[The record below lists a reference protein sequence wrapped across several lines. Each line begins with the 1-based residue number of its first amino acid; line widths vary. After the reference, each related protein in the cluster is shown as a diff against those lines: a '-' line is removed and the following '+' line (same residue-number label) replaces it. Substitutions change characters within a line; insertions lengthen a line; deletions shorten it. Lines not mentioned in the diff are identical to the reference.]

1 MPRELLDRGL
11 MEIKNEVMVLG
22 GLVNMAV
29 MNSID
34 ALMKRNLSASR
45 TIITE
50 DRIINNRRYE
60 IEHKCLTLIAT
71 QQPLLAS
78 VLEIIME
85 LERMGDYAKGIG
97 KINLLLGDGS
107 LFQSAQKLPQMANI
121 GLRMLAR
128 SLDAFMNVDIQLA
141 EEITKEDDLVDD
153 LYNQVYRELIDEIIK
168 DPTSYDRVNYTLWAA
183 HDLERL
189 ADRVMNICERTVFIH
204 TGEVEEFDHQPD
216 SLAYPQSKNELPIQL

>member
-1 MPRELLDRGL
+1 MAREILDRGL
-11 MEIKNEVMVLG
+11 NEIKQDVMTLG
-22 GLVNMAV
+22 GMVSNAV
-29 MNSID
+29 LNSVE
-34 ALMKRNLSASR
+34 ALLERNLPISK

-50 DRIINNRRYE
+50 DQVINNRRYA

-71 QQPLLAS
+71 QQPLASDLRVLAS

-97 KINLLLGDGS
+97 KINLLLGQDA
-107 LFQSAQKLPQMANI
+107 LLPAAKMLPRMANI
-121 GLRMLAR
+121 GLNMLAR
-128 SLDAFMNVDIQLA
+128 SLDAFMNVDIRLA
-141 EEITKEDDLVDD
+141 EEITEEDDLVDD

-168 DPTSYDRVNYTLWAA
+168 DPASFDRVNYTLWAA

-216 SLAYPQSKNELPIQL
+216 RLVYPQSQK